1 MKRLAMVTAV
11 STGSTLAVAIFLA
24 ASADGA
30 APQPLWSP
38 RDKGIAASANADA
51 SRAAAE
57 VLAKGG
63 NAIDGAVA
71 AALALGVVDPE
82 SSGLGG
88 GGFAVVWSAKDK
100 KAHVLDFRETAPAK
114 ATRDMFLVD
123 GKPDA
128 NKSKWG
134 GLAVA
139 VPGEPAGLA
148 EMEAKY
154 GKLGLSAAAQPA
166 IRLAR
171 NGFLASRHLYD
182 AASAQV
188 PKKPPIGFIPPPP
201 VDPKDPLAVL
211 LSPGGQPLVE
221 RERVRRPELAKTI
234 EAFAHRGPAAFY
246 QGPIGA
252 QLVKAIAEQGGIL
265 TAADLR
271 DYKPLWKEALHGQFR
286 GNDVWATPAPGGG
299 VTALET
305 LNILD
310 ARPPLTSLGRGSS
323 AADHV
328 VVEALKHAFADR
340 ARSLGDPAFVQ
351 VPTERLLST
360 AYAKE
365 LAARIHDDKVGKP
378 ESYGDKNLVPPEPA
392 HDGGTSHLCVADGEG
407 NVVSMTSTVN
417 LYFGARFS
425 AGTTGV
431 VLNDEMDDFSAQPGV
446 PNAFGLIGAFAN
458 AIAPGKRPTSSTT
471 PMILTRDG
479 EPVLC
484 VGAAGG
490 PTIISA
496 TVQAIVN
503 VIDFG
508 LDVQAAVNAPR
519 VHAQWMPDVT
529 AVEVDVSHDV
539 QEALTKRGHKV
550 KEVETLAAAQAIGFG
565 PKRLTAAS
573 DPRYGGVPAAP

>member
-1 MKRLAMVTAV
+1 
-11 STGSTLAVAIFLA
+11 
-24 ASADGA
+24 
-30 APQPLWSP
+30 
-38 RDKGIAASANADA
+38 
-51 SRAAAE
+51 
-57 VLAKGG
+57 
-63 NAIDGAVA
+63 
-71 AALALGVVDPE
+71 
-82 SSGLGG
+82 
-88 GGFAVVWSAKDK
+88 
-100 KAHVLDFRETAPAK
+100 
-114 ATRDMFLVD
+114 
-123 GKPDA
+123 
-128 NKSKWG
+128 
-134 GLAVA
+134 
-139 VPGEPAGLA
+139 
-148 EMEAKY
+148 
-154 GKLGLSAAAQPA
+154 
-166 IRLAR
+166 LAR
-171 NGFLASRHLYD
+171 SGFLAPRHLYE
-182 AASAQV
+182 AVSAQV

-201 VDPKDPLAVL
+201 VDVKDPLATL
-211 LSPGGQPLVE
+211 FAPGGQPLVE

-246 QGPIGA
+246 QGSIGE
-252 QLVKAIAEQGGIL
+252 QLVKAIAHEGGIV

-271 DYKPLWKEALHGQFR
+271 DYKPLWKDALHGQFR
-286 GNDVWATPAPGGG
+286 GNDVWTTPAPGGG
-299 VTALET
+299 LTALET

-310 ARPPLTSLGRGSS
+310 ARPPLTALGRGSS
-323 AADHV
+323 ASDHV

-340 ARSLGDPAFVQ
+340 ARSLGDPAFVP

-378 ESYGDKNLVPPEPA
+378 ESYGDKSLVPPETA
-392 HDGGTSHLCVADGEG
+392 HDGGTSHLCVADGNG

-458 AIAPGKRPTSSTT
+458 AIAPGKRPTSSTS

-479 EPVLC
+479 APVLC

-496 TVQAIVN
+496 TVQTIVN

-529 AVEVDVSHDV
+529 AVEVDVPRDV
-539 QEALTKRGHKV
+539 QNALTKRGHKV

-573 DPRYGGVPAAP
+573 DPRYGGAPAAP